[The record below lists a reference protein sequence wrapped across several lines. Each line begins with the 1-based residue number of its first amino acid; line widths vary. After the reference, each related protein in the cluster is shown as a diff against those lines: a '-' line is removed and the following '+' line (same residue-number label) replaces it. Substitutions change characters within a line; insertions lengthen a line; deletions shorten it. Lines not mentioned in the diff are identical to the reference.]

1 MREITEIIIHCS
13 ATKEGQDF
21 RANDI
26 DAWHKAKGWAGIG
39 YHFVIDLDGTIEQ
52 GRPMDKVG
60 AHCYGHNRNSI
71 GVCYIGGLDSRGKP
85 KDTRTEAQ
93 KVTMTML
100 CRYLSFMFPRALMYG
115 HKDFDP
121 SKSCPCFDVPEFGF

>member
-13 ATKEGQDF
+13 ATKEGKDF
-21 RANDI
+21 RAKDI

-60 AHCYGHNRNSI
+60 AHCYGHNKNSI

-93 KVTMTML
+93 RVTMTML
-100 CRYLSFMFPRALMYG
+100 CRYLSFMFPRALYYG

>member
-1 MREITEIIIHCS
+1 M
-13 ATKEGQDF
+13 DF
-21 RANDI
+21 RAKDI

-93 KVTMTML
+93 RVTMTML
-100 CRYLSFMFPRALMYG
+100 CRYLSFMFPRALFYG
-115 HKDFDP
+115 HKDLDP

>member
-13 ATKEGQDF
+13 ATKEGMDF
-21 RANDI
+21 RAKDI

-52 GRPMDKVG
+52 GRPINQVG
-60 AHCYGHNRNSI
+60 AHCYGHNKNSI

-100 CRYLSFMFPRALMYG
+100 LSLFVL
-115 HKDFDP
+115 H
-121 SKSCPCFDVPEFGF
+121 VPKGFILRTQGFRPIKILSVFRCA